1 MGVEVD
7 IVKAKHLGWKRK
19 VVLKVKGVEVEIH
32 YSRVQASVPPFSDGM
47 VWFVNHLI
55 QTVF

>member
-19 VVLKVKGVEVEIH
+19 VVLKVKGVEVEIP
-32 YSRVQASVPPFSDGM
+32 YSRVRASVPPFSDGV
-47 VWFVNHLI
+47 VWFVNRL
-55 QTVF
+55 V